1 MFMFMFNLDFCF
13 LTFVKWLFASSIQ
26 ICVLPVY
33 KYNIDFAIWQLTSIS
48 IKLLYFDC
56 LQEQPRICGKQNSIW
71 NDKISTNL
79 WWLLLI
85 SCRLSWGLSSNDRIS
100 TNLWWLLLISCRLWW
115 GLSSNDRISTN
126 LCWLLL
132 ISCRLWWG
140 LSSNDRISTNL
151 WWLLLISCRLWW
163 GLSSSRISCYYTTL
177 K

>member
-1 MFMFMFNLDFCF
+1 MYLTVYISTYNLDCFSKFYYLQVQARLFTSYKFMFMFNLDFCF

-115 GLSSNDRISTN
+115 GPVL
-126 LCWLLL
+126 
-132 ISCRLWWG
+132 
-140 LSSNDRISTNL
+140 
-151 WWLLLISCRLWW
+151 
-163 GLSSSRISCYYTTL
+163 
-177 K
+177 